1 MTLSEIQEQIRSG
14 GWTLFLDRDGV
25 INERK
30 MDGYI
35 QYPLEFV
42 LLPNVAETIVA
53 FREWVDT
60 IVVVT
65 NQRGIAR
72 GLMTESDLQAVHLQ
86 MEVELAVKGATLDG
100 VFYCPHERD
109 AGCDC
114 RKPLPGMAL
123 QAQSSFPKI
132 NFEKALLIGDT
143 ATDMQMG
150 RALGMLCVHV
160 GPEAVVPELF
170 DLHLPDLGA
179 FWKN

>member
-1 MTLSEIQEQIRSG
+1 
-14 GWTLFLDRDGV
+14 
-25 INERK
+25 

-35 QYPLEFV
+35 QHPLEFI
-42 LLPNVAETIVA
+42 LLPEVAETIVA

-72 GLMTESDLQAVHLQ
+72 GLMTEEDLEKVHLQ
-86 MEVELAVKGATLDG
+86 MIVELGLKGAAVDDI
-100 VFYCPHERD
+100 FYCPHERD

-123 QAQSSFPKI
+123 QAKMAFPKI
-132 NFEKALLIGDT
+132 DFEKSLLIGDT

-160 GPEAVVPELF
+160 GPEAVDPHLF